1 MLVGPAFSVEVVVI
15 TVAFVK
21 QQMQHRGQADDQ
33 QVQGTENLGIY
44 RMSVQLVPNGSF
56 VLSL

>member
-1 MLVGPAFSVEVVVI
+1 MLVGPAFGVEIVVVAA
-15 TVAFVK
+15 AFVK
-21 QQMQHRGQADDQ
+21 HQMQHRGQADDQ

-44 RMSVQLVPNGSF
+44 RMSIQLMPNGSF